1 MFIVHKNFRLLG
13 LGCKDTW
20 SDYSLGFNGFDVIR
34 VVQFVYYKVYI
45 LRYTPLL
52 QCFPNGFFSIL
63 RNKNPFNT

>member
-1 MFIVHKNFRLLG
+1 MFIVDKNFRLLG

-34 VVQFVYYKVYI
+34 VVQLVYYKVYI
-45 LRYTPLL
+45 LTYTSFTMLS
-52 QCFPNGFFSIL
+52 QSFFSIL